1 MQRAVR
7 GLNGVR
13 GRRRKPFCLL
23 IETNCLTRRRQPS
36 VDHRDAAGSPGWTGL
51 FHLLPLLLAPLI
63 VQLQVASAGA
73 ETLDQSTSALSIL
86 ERPSPLDLRLSRPLS
101 RSEESALVP
110 RDRFKECDLCPVM
123 IVVPAGRF
131 TMGASAGEAGSTADE
146 RPQHQVTFPSF
157 SVGRFPVSLQ
167 EWNACVMRKGC
178 SFRSSDPTSSSEWKP
193 VTNIQWAEAK
203 EYVDWLSRATGKP
216 YRLLSESERE
226 YVARAGTT
234 TAFWWGDSFALDPAE
249 ERQIAGTKSPPP
261 RRSLPNPWGI
271 YAVHGS
277 VYDWVEDCWHDT
289 YQDAPADGT
298 AWIEGDCSRH
308 VLRGGSVSRA
318 VQTRRAAAR
327 IWFGS
332 SNRMDYMSVR
342 VARTLLR

>member
-1 MQRAVR
+1 MDRFVHRLPPLLA
-7 GLNGVR
+7 
-13 GRRRKPFCLL
+13 LL
-23 IETNCLTRRRQPS
+23 IIL
-36 VDHRDAAGSPGWTGL
+36 
-51 FHLLPLLLAPLI
+51 
-63 VQLQVASAGA
+63 LQVASVGA
-73 ETLDQSTSALSIL
+73 ETLDQSIPALSIL
-86 ERPSPLDLRLSRPLS
+86 ERPSPLDLRLFRPLS

-110 RDRFKECDLCPVM
+110 LDRFKECDLCPAM

-131 TMGASAGEAGSTADE
+131 TMGASADEAGSTADE
-146 RPQHQVTFPSF
+146 RPQHQVSLLSF
-157 SVGRFPVSLQ
+157 SVGRFPVSLD

-178 SFRSSDPTSSSEWKP
+178 SFRPSDPTSSSEWKP
-193 VTNIQWAEAK
+193 VTNIEWAEAK
-203 EYVDWLSRATGKP
+203 VYVEWLSRATGKP

-234 TAFWWGDSFALDPAE
+234 TAFWWGDSFIDLVE
-249 ERQIAGTKSPPP
+249 ERQIAGTNSPPP
-261 RRSLPNPWGI
+261 RPPLPNPWGI
-271 YAVHGS
+271 YEVHGS

-289 YQDAPADGT
+289 YQDAPADGS

-308 VLRGGSVSRA
+308 VLRGGSLSRA

-332 SNRMDYMSVR
+332 SNRMHYMSVR